1 MKAIIIDDEMRGAQS
16 LQKIL
21 QHIAPDIEVAAL
33 AHNGAEGIE
42 AVKLHDPSL
51 VFLDIQMPDMTG
63 FDMLQKLDK
72 INFSVVF
79 TTAYDEFALRAFRFA
94 AVDYLLKP
102 IDIDDLSA
110 AVKKVKQIHSET
122 ANQNTTEPLVKL
134 FSQLQKTGDKKLALP
149 TNDGLL
155 FVPLEEVLSLEAA
168 SNYTFF
174 YTEKNGKIV
183 VSKTLGDFEELLE
196 ANDFFRVHNSYLI
209 NLHKIEKYIKGEGGY
224 VIMKNGSSIE
234 VSRRK
239 KDEFMKRLE
248 KMDWK
253 IG

>member
-1 MKAIIIDDEMRGAQS
+1 MKAIIVDDEMRGAQS

-21 QHIAPDIEVAAL
+21 HHIAPEIEVAAL
-33 AHNGAEGIE
+33 AHSGAEGIE
-42 AVKLHDPSL
+42 AIQKHDPSL

-63 FDMLQKLDK
+63 FDMLQKLKK

-79 TTAYDEFALRAFRFA
+79 TTAYDEFALKAFRFA
-94 AVDYLLKP
+94 AIDYLLKP

-110 AVKKVKQIHSET
+110 AIQKVKQLNSVTPVESK
-122 ANQNTTEPLVKL
+122 AEPLAKL
-134 FSQLQKTGDKKLALP
+134 FSQIQKSGEKKLALP

-155 FVPLEEVLSLEAA
+155 FIPVEEVVSLEAA

-174 YTEKNGKIV
+174 FTENNGKIV

-224 VIMKNGSSIE
+224 VVMTNGSSIE
-234 VSRRK
+234 VSRRRK
-239 KDEFMKRLE
+239 EEFMKRLE
-248 KMDWK
+248 TMDWK

>member
-1 MKAIIIDDEMRGAQS
+1 MKAIIVDDEMRGAQS

-21 QHIAPDIEVAAL
+21 HHIAPDIEVLAL

-42 AVKLHDPSL
+42 AIKLHKPSL

-72 INFSVVF
+72 VNFSVVF
-79 TTAYDEFALRAFRFA
+79 TTAYDEFALKAFRFA

-110 AVKKVKQIHSET
+110 AIQKVKQFQAET
-122 ANQNTTEPLVKL
+122 ASENKSEPLGKL
-134 FSQLQKTGDKKLALP
+134 FSQLQKPGDKKLALP
-149 TNDGLL
+149 TSDGLL
-155 FVPLEEVLSLEAA
+155 FVPVEEVISLEAA

-174 YTEKNGKIV
+174 FTEKNGKIV
-183 VSKTLGDFEELLE
+183 VSKTLGDFEEILE
-196 ANDFFRVHNSYLI
+196 ANDFFRVHNSHLI
-209 NLHKIEKYIKGEGGY
+209 NLHKIEKYVKGDGGY
-224 VIMKNGSSIE
+224 VIMKTGSNIE
-234 VSRRK
+234 VSRRR
-239 KDEFMKRLE
+239 KDDFMKRLE

-253 IG
+253 IV